1 MECRAALV
9 YAYLT
14 LPELEPGD
22 VGLGQLLIILGV
34 LVLLLVAYSLL
45 WLVKTLPGGC

>member
-22 VGLGQLLIILGV
+22 VRLGQLLMILAV
-34 LVLLLVAYSLL
+34 LALLLVAYSLL
-45 WLVKTLPGGC
+45 WLVPTPPGAC